1 MLRALDSST
10 ILHKKLKEIPTMSKL
25 ENAFILSI
33 CVLALVVMV
42 SVHIGKP
49 LVNTDYG
56 NGQKVKSILL
66 TDK

>member
-1 MLRALDSST
+1 
-10 ILHKKLKEIPTMSKL
+10 MSKL
-25 ENAFILSI
+25 ENTFILTVCAI
-33 CVLALVVMV
+33 AIVTLV
-42 SVHIGKP
+42 SVRIGKP

>member
-1 MLRALDSST
+1 
-10 ILHKKLKEIPTMSKL
+10 MSKVTDVL
-25 ENAFILSI
+25 ITVVIA
-33 CVLALVVMV
+33 LALVVMV

-66 TDK
+66 MEK

>member
-1 MLRALDSST
+1 
-10 ILHKKLKEIPTMSKL
+10 MSKVT
-25 ENAFILSI
+25 NALITVVI
-33 CVLALVVMV
+33 ALALVVMV

-66 TDK
+66 MDK

>member
-1 MLRALDSST
+1 
-10 ILHKKLKEIPTMSKL
+10 MSKL
-25 ENAFILSI
+25 KNAFILIVSI
-33 CVLALVVMV
+33 LALVTLV

-66 TDK
+66 ADK

>member
-1 MLRALDSST
+1 
-10 ILHKKLKEIPTMSKL
+10 MSKVIDAL
-25 ENAFILSI
+25 ITVVIA
-33 CVLALVVMV
+33 LALVVMV

-66 TDK
+66 MEK

>member
-1 MLRALDSST
+1 
-10 ILHKKLKEIPTMSKL
+10 MSKL
-25 ENAFILSI
+25 ENAFILTVCAI
-33 CVLALVVMV
+33 AVVVMV
-42 SVHIGKP
+42 SIHIGKP

>member
-1 MLRALDSST
+1 
-10 ILHKKLKEIPTMSKL
+10 MSKVTDVL
-25 ENAFILSI
+25 ITVVIA
-33 CVLALVVMV
+33 LALVVMV

-66 TDK
+66 TNK

>member
-1 MLRALDSST
+1 
-10 ILHKKLKEIPTMSKL
+10 MSKL
-25 ENAFILSI
+25 ENAFILTVS
-33 CVLALVVMV
+33 VLAIVVMV

-66 TDK
+66 MDK

>member
-1 MLRALDSST
+1 
-10 ILHKKLKEIPTMSKL
+10 MSKVTDAL
-25 ENAFILSI
+25 ITVVIA
-33 CVLALVVMV
+33 LALVVMV

-66 TDK
+66 MEK

>member
-1 MLRALDSST
+1 
-10 ILHKKLKEIPTMSKL
+10 MSKL
-25 ENAFILSI
+25 ENVFILTVCI
-33 CVLALVVMV
+33 LALVVMV

-66 TDK
+66 MDK

>member
-1 MLRALDSST
+1 
-10 ILHKKLKEIPTMSKL
+10 MSKL
-25 ENAFILSI
+25 ENVFILSV
-33 CVLALVVMV
+33 CVLALVVMI

-66 TDK
+66 MEK

>member
-1 MLRALDSST
+1 
-10 ILHKKLKEIPTMSKL
+10 MSKL
-25 ENAFILSI
+25 ENAFILAV
-33 CVLALVVMV
+33 CVLAIVVMV

-66 TDK
+66 MDK

>member
-1 MLRALDSST
+1 
-10 ILHKKLKEIPTMSKL
+10 MSKVTDVL
-25 ENAFILSI
+25 ITIVIA
-33 CVLALVVMV
+33 LALVVMV

-66 TDK
+66 MEK